1 MVCLLFSQRHLHF
14 NKFVGEMGI
23 SAITFADNLLCSVM
37 QQLMLNKL
45 HTNVGGLRRQ
55 VNLAEAAH

>member
-1 MVCLLFSQRHLHF
+1 
-14 NKFVGEMGI
+14 MGI